1 LNNIVIK
8 NVDSFKE
15 GVGKMVIANYLMVT
29 ENYFGASHL
38 KFVKLPLKKGS
49 KLHEYE
55 VHNIRFH
62 MPIGTIHWRG
72 GWREYVFQSL
82 PKVDMSRSCQKEI
95 ISFIDNLMDEWK
107 NARKRNC

>member
-1 LNNIVIK
+1 
-8 NVDSFKE
+8 
-15 GVGKMVIANYLMVT
+15 
-29 ENYFGASHL
+29 
-38 KFVKLPLKKGS
+38 
-49 KLHEYE
+49 
-55 VHNIRFH
+55 